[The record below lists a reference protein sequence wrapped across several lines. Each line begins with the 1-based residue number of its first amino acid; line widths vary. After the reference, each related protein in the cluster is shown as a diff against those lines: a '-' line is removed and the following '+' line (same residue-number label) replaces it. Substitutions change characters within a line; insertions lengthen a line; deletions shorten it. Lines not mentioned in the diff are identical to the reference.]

1 MCYSASTIC
10 PDAAI
15 RIRIVHEPFT
25 VGHDR
30 HMRTELALSIG
41 ISLAMIGLMIL
52 VGLISRR
59 SPPSRSDLGS
69 VSGQWIAEQTR
80 LDIDPQ

>member
-41 ISLAMIGLMIL
+41 VGLSMIGLMVL

-59 SPPSRSDLGS
+59 SSRSDLGA
-69 VSGQWIAEQTR
+69 VSGQWITEQTR
-80 LDIDPQ
+80 LDIDPR

>member
-1 MCYSASTIC
+1 MASGVLIALKIC

-15 RIRIVHEPFT
+15 RIRIVHGPFT

-30 HMRTELALSIG
+30 HMRTELALVIG
-41 ISLAMIGLMIL
+41 VGFAIGL
-52 VGLISRR
+52 VVVGGLISRR
-59 SPPSRSDLGS
+59 SSRPDLGS

-80 LDIDPQ
+80 LDSDPQ

>member
-1 MCYSASTIC
+1 MCYSAFTIC
-10 PDAAI
+10 PNAEI

-59 SPPSRSDLGS
+59 SSRPDLGS
-69 VSGQWIAEQTR
+69 VSGEWIAEQTR
-80 LDIDPQ
+80 LDIDPR